1 MEPKI
6 TFRLK
11 DNNNPTLILMHINCG
26 LKVFNT
32 LTGKTKYTPVIIST
46 GCTISS
52 NDWDSESKMPLSS
65 FTKKDKR
72 IQITINQYEKAAIDS
87 ISAINLDDKLKITSD
102 AIKKEIV
109 KRVGKKD
116 KIVTTN
122 QTFFSDYIDQ
132 KLTTSEFNK
141 NTLKG
146 HKSFNKQIKDFEK
159 KFSRIILEEL
169 SKETIEKFFFS
180 YLFKEGEYTNN
191 SLCKIRGRFSTF
203 LTKAKKDGI
212 SIGCSMEESGVIF
225 SRYTP
230 DDIRLDL
237 HELKTLIELKI
248 DKDYNQRVRDI
259 FIILCFT
266 GQRVSEYKLFHEG
279 RVVKKVIG
287 GIDTTFIKLVPP
299 ELNNKKKVVY
309 IPLLKPVLDIIG
321 DNYVFPEMVPESRI
335 NVIIKDLCEE
345 AGIDERTE
353 AIDIFNGGKTKKKNL
368 LKFQMVK
375 SHTAR
380 RSFISNF
387 LELGIPDD
395 CISRITGHRL
405 NYNAS
410 KAFSSY
416 VKLDDEVNVARFFK
430 ELEFL
435 SKLEGITVSM
445 RLI

>member
-1 MEPKI
+1 
-6 TFRLK
+6 
-11 DNNNPTLILMHINCG
+11 MHVNCG

-32 LTGKTKYTPVIIST
+32 LTGKTKYTPVIVST
-46 GCTISS
+46 GCSIAPG
-52 NDWDSESKMPLSS
+52 NWDNEEKTPSAS

-72 IQITINQYEKAAIDS
+72 IQITLNQFEKAALDGIA
-87 ISAINLDDKLKITSD
+87 AINLDENLKLTAD
-102 AIKKEIV
+102 LIKNEILR
-109 KRVGKKD
+109 RVGKKD
-116 KIVTTN
+116 KLTTAN
-122 QTFFSDYIDQ
+122 QTNFADYIDH
-132 KLTTSEFNK
+132 KLKSTEFNK

-146 HKSFNKQIKDFEK
+146 HKSFHNQITDFEK
-159 KFSRIILEEL
+159 KFGKIILEEL

-180 YLFKEGEYTNN
+180 YLMKEGEYTNN
-191 SLCKIRGRFSTF
+191 SLSKIRGRFSTF

-212 SIGCSMEESGVIF
+212 SVGCSMEESGVSFI
-225 SRYTP
+225 RYTP
-230 DDIRLDL
+230 DDIRLTL
-237 HELKTLIELKI
+237 TELKTLLELKTVS
-248 DKDYNQRVRDI
+248 DYNKRVRDI
-259 FIILCFT
+259 FIILCLT

-279 RVVKKVIG
+279 RVINKTIG
-287 GIDTTFIKLVPP
+287 GVKTTYIKLVPP

-309 IPLLKPVLDIIG
+309 VPLLKPVLDIIG
-321 DNYVFPEMVPESRI
+321 TNLVFPELVPEQKI
-335 NVIIKDLCEE
+335 NEIIKDLCEE
-345 AGIDERTE
+345 AGIDER
-353 AIDIFNGGKTKKKNL
+353 IDAVDIVNGGKTKKRSQ
-368 LKFQMVK
+368 LKYQMVK

-435 SKLEGITVSM
+435 MKLEGIAVPLQ
-445 RLI
+445 LI